1 MCCVR
6 TIHGGAGY
14 SYYARRIQYSYY
26 ASSTVFES
34 VVSKTKSKHSHVYES
49 YKNSKT
55 VTHYSYILDAA
66 NLLRG
71 YLVIMFSRRKRKRK
85 KLRFL
90 MGHKHCSWR
99 ACINSFL
106 HLPVFGLMWTGIPF
120 FGNIPKTNIA
130 TRLAY
135 EFDMFIILYGITF
148 FIVWGS
154 SIRFLSDNFV
164 YIFCFYLLSSWTY
177 LPLQRIGACTAVT
190 TN

>member
-99 ACINSFL
+99 ACFNSFL
-106 HLPVFGLMWTGIPF
+106 HLPVFGLMWTGIPY
-120 FGNIPKTNIA
+120 FGNCPNINQFANSTNIA
-130 TRLAY
+130 AGIHSTAASEFRLFRQLTNSWLLTTDY
-135 EFDMFIILYGITF
+135 QYSG
-148 FIVWGS
+148 
-154 SIRFLSDNFV
+154 
-164 YIFCFYLLSSWTY
+164 FYYSCCLECC
-177 LPLQRIGACTAVT
+177 LQRTKSTCPQLGP
-190 TN
+190 